1 MSKMEYYNN
10 GELLTDEDEIEEMR
24 LRIERADRKTEKH
37 NRLLKLKDPD
47 NYNTLKDSII
57 IWESEKEI
65 DNELRKYESKRT

>member
-1 MSKMEYYNN
+1 MEYFKN
-10 GELLTDEDEIEEMR
+10 GDLLTGEDDIEEIK
-24 LRIERADRKTEKH
+24 LRIEKSDRKTEKY

>member
-1 MSKMEYYNN
+1 
-10 GELLTDEDEIEEMR
+10 
-24 LRIERADRKTEKH
+24 